1 MKISSNGIQQ
11 ITSHE
16 GLRLEAYDDAQP
28 NRKITSASQVKGTL
42 TIGYGHTRTAKVG
55 MKITKEQAENL
66 LRQDLAYFEN
76 RLAKLV
82 KVDVNQNMVDALL
95 SFMYNIGDGNFAK
108 STVLKVLNEKNYS
121 AVPDAILMWNK
132 PAGIIGRRTDE
143 AKLFLSD
150 FGVLKA
156 VNVSARNIAT
166 DIGTL
171 AAAGLAYFI
180 LK

>member
-28 NRKITSASQVKGTL
+28 NKKITSASQVKGTL
-42 TIGYGHTRTAKVG
+42 TIGYGHTRTARVG
-55 MKITKEQAENL
+55 MKISEEQAKNL

-82 KVDVNQNMVDALL
+82 KVDINQNMVDALL

-108 STVLKVLNEKNYS
+108 STVLKVLNEKKYD
-121 AVPDAILMWNK
+121 AVPAAMLMWDK
-132 PAGIIGRRTDE
+132 PAGIVGRRTDE
-143 AKLFLSD
+143 SKLFLMD

-156 VNVSARNIAT
+156 VNVTTKNILT
-166 DIGTL
+166 DVSTL
-171 AAAGLAYFI
+171 AAAGLALLI